1 MNQVSNA
8 DGQATEPTVVKDIRL
23 ICRECNNEM
32 PWQKGGFYKCITVW
46 CECNNFQVEVELVIK

>member
-1 MNQVSNA
+1 MS
-8 DGQATEPTVVKDIRL
+8 TTVKEIRL

-32 PWQKGGFYKCITVW
+32 PWQKGGFWKCVTEW